1 MIDSYF
7 TTDEKGK
14 EVPID
19 SQKFKS
25 NEDRKFIEDKL
36 LHTVAPNIYP
46 NYTEARQ
53 NCYFYMDQSERYR
66 NTWVGSGIAEAS
78 AALMVPIAGRIMKK
92 YADFEGQTPREYLYR
107 LEYNTEIPLFKT
119 FIFSAADKFTKRK
132 GDNRFLGGDYP
143 NTADIEGYGVLCTIL
158 GTPAMDDLAFAKP
171 VFYQWFLSVQQHVQ
185 THQGRF

>member
-1 MIDSYF
+1 MVDSYF

-53 NCYFYMDQSERYR
+53 NCYFYMNQSERYR

-107 LEYNTEIPLFKT
+107 LESYTEIPLKT

>member
-1 MIDSYF
+1 MSQIKSSYRSSGKAIRTHDTVRTNKTVHVINLVRVTRFKPLVDSYF

-19 SQKFKS
+19 GQKFKS

-53 NCYFYMDQSERYR
+53 NCYFYMDQSDRYR
-66 NTWVGSGIAEAS
+66 NTWIGSGIAEAS
-78 AALMVPIAGRIMKK
+78 AAIMVPIAGRIMKK

-107 LEYNTEIPLFKT
+107 LKSYTRI
-119 FIFSAADKFTKRK
+119 
-132 GDNRFLGGDYP
+132 
-143 NTADIEGYGVLCTIL
+143 
-158 GTPAMDDLAFAKP
+158 
-171 VFYQWFLSVQQHVQ
+171 
-185 THQGRF
+185 